1 MNKYIFSIIIL
12 YGMLS
17 LTSCQSDLDKM
28 GEAVKSHFK
37 YRDADNG
44 TITKIEEVNA
54 LSDDKIPEDKRENPD
69 EVYLCKVY
77 VRGTWSYANSFR
89 IYNINDTIDCFF
101 SKNKT
106 LLRLGENKAD

>member
-1 MNKYIFSIIIL
+1 MKKCIFSIIIL
-12 YGMLS
+12 FGMLS
-17 LTSCQSDLDKM
+17 STSCQSDLDKM

-54 LSDDKIPEDKRENPD
+54 LSYKEIPEDKRENPG

-89 IYNINDTIDCFF
+89 IYNINDTLDCFF

-106 LLRLGENKAD
+106 FLRIGQNKAD